1 MNEVKQININ
11 DIEINPYQ
19 PRAFFD
25 EESIAELANSIEEN
39 GLVQPITVR
48 SKGMRYEL
56 IAGERRLRACKYLNY
71 EAVPAYI
78 ISSSDS
84 ESMYMAVIENVQRE
98 DLSAIEE
105 AKAYLRIMQLNNMT
119 QGELAHKIG
128 KSQPAIANKI
138 RLLNLNINVQNAIE
152 SKLVSERHAR
162 AMLNL
167 EAEEQNE
174 LLSKIIKN
182 KWTVAQTEAAIKNK
196 DEKEKKPRNVEKGY
210 SRNIQIGVNTL
221 KKACEMVEKSGL
233 GITFQE
239 TSDDEYVTV
248 EIKIKK

>member
-1 MNEVKQININ
+1 MSEIRQVNIN

-19 PRAFFD
+19 PRVFFD

-39 GLVQPITVR
+39 GLVQPITIR
-48 SKGMRYEL
+48 NKGLRYEL

-71 EAVPAYI
+71 ESIPAYI

-119 QGELAHKIG
+119 QGELAQKIG

-138 RLLNLNINVQNAIE
+138 RLLHLDINVQNAIE
-152 SKLVSERHAR
+152 SKLISERHAR

-167 EAEEQNE
+167 QGEEQNE
-174 LLSKIIKN
+174 LLSKIIEN
-182 KWTVAQTEAAIKNK
+182 KWTVAQTETFIKHR
-196 DEKEKKPRNVEKGY
+196 EGKEKNSKNVEKGY

-233 GITFQE
+233 GVSFAQ
-239 TSDDEYVTV
+239 TSDDEYVIV